1 MIDQVK
7 VLVQGGHGG
16 AGSVSF
22 LRRKGNVKT
31 PPDGGNGGKG
41 GDVYLLASSDQ
52 NTLLSFR
59 FRKIFSAPPG
69 GKGDV
74 SNRVGLKGED
84 LVLKVPVGTEVLW
97 LGRVIVDL
105 NKIGEK
111 VMVARGGK
119 GGRGN
124 THLKTPED
132 RLPHW
137 AEPGEE
143 GEVKELTLE
152 LKILADVGLIGLPN
166 AGKSTLL
173 SRLTEAKPKIGAY
186 PFTTIEPNLGVMTW
200 KGKTAV
206 LADIPG
212 LIEGASEGK
221 GLGHDFLRHLE
232 RTKLLIHLTAGWSE
246 YQLIRSEI
254 LKYGKDVGKKTE
266 FVVLSQSDKYEEEDL
281 KIRLKELASHHLKPV
296 AISSLN
302 GAGLEALKN
311 KIIEALPD

>member
-7 VLVQGGHGG
+7 IVVQGGHGG

-52 NTLLSFR
+52 NTLLNFR

-74 SNRVGLKGED
+74 SNRGGLKGED

-97 LGRVIVDL
+97 LGRVIADL
-105 NKIGEK
+105 NKKGEK

-173 SRLTEAKPKIGAY
+173 SRLTGAKPKIGAY

-212 LIEGASEGK
+212 LIEGASAGK

-232 RTKLLIHLTAGWSE
+232 RTRLLIHLTSNWSE
-246 YQLIRSEI
+246 YQMIRFEI
-254 LKYGKDVGKKTE
+254 LKYGKDVDKKPE
-266 FVVLSQSDKYEEEDL
+266 MVVLSQSDKYSPDEL
-281 KIRLKELASHHLKPV
+281 KSRLKELSSHRLRPLTVSALTGEGFGVLKD
-296 AISSLN
+296 
-302 GAGLEALKN
+302 